1 MTITVRS
8 LIEKL
13 QKIDPDRC
21 VYIQSEDY
29 HYLELQEGCEVE
41 DADGI
46 CILTPQF
53 HYINEQ
59 GELI

>member
-1 MTITVRS
+1 
-8 LIEKL
+8 
-13 QKIDPDRC
+13 
-21 VYIQSEDY
+21 
-29 HYLELQEGCEVE
+29 VE

-53 HYINEQ
+53 HYENEQ

>member
-1 MTITVRS
+1 